1 MSTNMHYLK
10 RTPDHVIIVTFY
22 FEEGF
27 VGKVIMYQRQ
37 AGTFQHS
44 FTEIFLQTLVLN
56 FWMVWTH
63 SSIKSR
69 KVFSADPLALRSS
82 SSICKEI
89 IRVYE
94 LNNGYKTMCFI
105 ESSKLRITDFS
116 STVPKY
122 HFESKFVGQSITHG
136 LNTFFV
142 SQYNVH
148 FSHGVFRVLLT
159 ALS

>member
-1 MSTNMHYLK
+1 
-10 RTPDHVIIVTFY
+10 
-22 FEEGF
+22 
-27 VGKVIMYQRQ
+27 
-37 AGTFQHS
+37 
-44 FTEIFLQTLVLN
+44 
-56 FWMVWTH
+56 
-63 SSIKSR
+63 
-69 KVFSADPLALRSS
+69 
-82 SSICKEI
+82 
-89 IRVYE
+89 
-94 LNNGYKTMCFI
+94 MCFI

-142 SQYNVH
+142 SQCNVY